1 MINKLIKYM
10 QVKYMQPVQ
19 LFLVFEK
26 LNSKLWIS
34 KKLNSNHS
42 LILIPNNWFY
52 AINIFLKKELL
63 LSNITLIENSAI
75 DSSNYNLVNND
86 NNLDI
91 YSLENYFLNNKIIV
105 FYNYYNYFLKNK
117 ITLFLILNKLSKSIE
132 SIDRIFNNANWLERE
147 TSEMYGINYK
157 WKTDTRKLLLDYSK
171 IEHPL
176 LKEFQCEGTQDVFYN
191 IFNNQVTVLKNET
204 VEL

>member
-1 MINKLIKYM
+1 M

-42 LILIPNNWFY
+42 LILIPSNWFY

-63 LSNITLIENSAI
+63 LSNISLIENSAI
-75 DSSNYNLVNND
+75 DSSNYNIQNNE
-86 NNLDI
+86 NNLDKN
-91 YSLENYFLNNKIIV
+91 SLENYYLNNKMVV

-117 ITLFLILNKLSKSIE
+117 ITLFLILNNLCKSLD

-147 TSEMYGINYK
+147 TSEMYGINYR

>member
-1 MINKLIKYM
+1 
-10 QVKYMQPVQ
+10 MQPVQ

>member
-1 MINKLIKYM
+1 
-10 QVKYMQPVQ
+10 MQPVQ

-75 DSSNYNLVNND
+75 DSSNYNLANNI
-86 NNLDI
+86 NNLNS
-91 YSLENYFLNNKIIV
+91 YNLENYFLNNKLIV

-117 ITLFLILNKLSKSIE
+117 ITLFLILNKLSKSID

>member
-1 MINKLIKYM
+1 M

-75 DSSNYNLVNND
+75 DSSNYNIASNE
-86 NNLDI
+86 NNLD
-91 YSLENYFLNNKIIV
+91 SHNLENYFLNNKIII

-117 ITLFLILNKLSKSIE
+117 ITFFIILNKLSKSID

-204 VEL
+204 IEL

>member
-1 MINKLIKYM
+1 
-10 QVKYMQPVQ
+10 MQPVQ

-42 LILIPNNWFY
+42 LILIPSNWFY
-52 AINIFLKKELL
+52 AINIFLKKEIL

-75 DSSNYNLVNND
+75 DSSNYNIQNNE
-86 NNLDI
+86 NNLNKD
-91 YSLENYFLNNKIIV
+91 SLENYFLNNKLIV

-117 ITLFLILNKLSKSIE
+117 ITLFLILNNLCKSVD

-147 TSEMYGINYK
+147 TSEMYGINYR

>member
-1 MINKLIKYM
+1 M

-42 LILIPNNWFY
+42 LILIPSNWFY
-52 AINIFLKKELL
+52 AINIFLKKEIL

-75 DSSNYNLVNND
+75 DSSNYNIQNNE
-86 NNLDI
+86 NNLNKD
-91 YSLENYFLNNKIIV
+91 SLENYFLNNKLIV

-117 ITLFLILNKLSKSIE
+117 ITLFLILNNLCKSVD

-147 TSEMYGINYK
+147 TSEMYGINYR

>member
-1 MINKLIKYM
+1 
-10 QVKYMQPVQ
+10 MQPVQ

-42 LILIPNNWFY
+42 LILIPNNWLY
-52 AINIFLKKELL
+52 AINIFFKKELL

-75 DSSNYNLVNND
+75 DTSNYNITSVE
-86 NNLDI
+86 NNLNPNN
-91 YSLENYFLNNKIIV
+91 LENFFFNNKLLV
-105 FYNYYNYFLKNK
+105 FYNYYNYFLKSK
-117 ITLFLILNKLSKSIE
+117 ITLFLIVGKLAKSID

-147 TSEMYGINYK
+147 TSEMYGINFK

-191 IFNNQVTVLKNET
+191 IFNNQITTLKNET